1 MILKEAWVAMLLPVY
16 IIRNPDIYNTE
27 NDLCW
32 ADPLRL
38 FPIFLAPL
46 PEKAE
51 SLRPLLSVL
60 REQARNLRP
69 VIWGGMKHI
78 FEVKALTGDNS
89 FVKKALCLRGGKLTP
104 IIGAA
109 IVVVIGET
117 SPRCG
122 VGEL

>member
-1 MILKEAWVAMLLPVY
+1 MILKEAWVAMLVY

-78 FEVKALTGDNS
+78 FEVKALTADNS
-89 FVKKALCLRGGKLTP
+89 FVKKALCLRGGTTP

-122 VGEL
+122 LGGL